1 MFKNIITIMKKE
13 FSRFFKDKRMVLSC
27 LILPGAMIFIMY
39 SLMGNVFS
47 SIVNVDES
55 HKYSIYTINAP
66 GFVTT
71 LLDTSEVS
79 YDMQEITAEEVESKK
94 ALLQDSKIDLIVIF
108 PVDFERLIAEYNPS
122 LGVAAPNVEMYYNS
136 SKVESQTIFKMLT
149 EILNGYESSISNKF
163 DINNQESPAD
173 VAKESDIMGMMMSTM
188 LPFLLII
195 FLFSGCMSLAPEA
208 IAGEKERGTMA
219 TLLVT
224 PIKRSQLAIG
234 KILSLSVLS
243 VLCALSSFLGTIISL
258 PKLMGGV
265 MPGEV
270 SANIYGFGDYVSLLL
285 IIISTVFVIITVLS
299 LVSALA
305 NSIKEA
311 NTYIMPLMLIV
322 MLIGLSSMFSQDSA
336 ISLGLF
342 LVPIYN
348 SVMAMS
354 KIMSFANNAAMVALT
369 VISNIVI
376 SGIGVFVLTKVFNNE
391 KIMFSK

>member
-13 FSRFFKDKRMVLSC
+13 FSRFFKDKRMVISC

-47 SIVNVDES
+47 SIANVDES

-66 GFVTT
+66 SFVTT

-108 PVDFERLIAEYNPS
+108 PVDFEHLIAEYNPS

-136 SKVESQTIFKMLT
+136 SKVESQTIFRMLT

>member
-13 FSRFFKDKRMVLSC
+13 FSRFFKDKRMVISC

-47 SIVNVDES
+47 SIANVDES

-66 GFVTT
+66 SFVTT

-108 PVDFERLIAEYNPS
+108 PVDFEHLIAEYNPS

-136 SKVESQTIFKMLT
+136 SKVESQTIFRMLT

-243 VLCALSSFLGTIISL
+243 VLCALSSFLGTILSL

-270 SANIYGFGDYVSLLL
+270 STNIYGFGDYVSLLL